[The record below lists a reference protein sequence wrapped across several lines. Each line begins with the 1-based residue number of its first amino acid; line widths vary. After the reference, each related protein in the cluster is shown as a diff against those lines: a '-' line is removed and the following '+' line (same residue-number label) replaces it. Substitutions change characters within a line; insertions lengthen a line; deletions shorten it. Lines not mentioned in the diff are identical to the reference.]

1 MISKWTLYKRIY
13 KKIIII
19 VLNNTGNN
27 ISSGRKKSKK
37 KEKNKEN
44 EEKKK
49 NAAIERSEERKKTRR
64 ILNKIFTQSTDG
76 CCEKLMLGANNE
88 AAAYGE
94 FKGDGNWKARAIGTY
109 TKMEGGKYRKDSS
122 DFHEQ
127 MYKWSDGTWRVGMHE
142 NHDPGWVKSVVPSS
156 CPEDISR
163 EQWQF
168 FDRSEGGPFN
178 YVKGDITVDCCGEV
192 DCSQST

>member
-1 MISKWTLYKRIY
+1 MDNVQKNIY
-13 KKIIII
+13 QKFILII
-19 VLNNTGNN
+19 LDNTGSK
-27 ISSGRKKSKK
+27 ISSRRKKSKK

-127 MYKWSDGTWRVGMHE
+127 MYKWSADNTWRVGQHE
-142 NHDPGWVKSVVPSS
+142 NHDPGWVKSVGSANI
-156 CPEDISR
+156 CPEDIT
-163 EQWQF
+163 EWQF

-192 DCSQST
+192 DCS

>member
-13 KKIIII
+13 KKFIII
-19 VLNNTGNN
+19 VLNNTGSK

-37 KEKNKEN
+37 KEQNKEN
-44 EEKKK
+44 KEKKK
-49 NAAIERSEERKKTRR
+49 NAASERKKTRR
-64 ILNKIFTQSTDG
+64 LLNKIFTQSTDG
-76 CCEKLMLGANNE
+76 CCEKLMLGVNG
-88 AAAYGE
+88 AAEME
-94 FKGDGNWKARAIGTY
+94 FIGDGNWKARAMGTY

-142 NHDPGWVKSVVPSS
+142 NHDPGWVKSVGPSS
-156 CPEDISR
+156 CPEDITHYNG
-163 EQWQF
+163 QWQF

-178 YVKGDITVDCCGEV
+178 YVKGDITVICCSEV
-192 DCSQST
+192 DARCS